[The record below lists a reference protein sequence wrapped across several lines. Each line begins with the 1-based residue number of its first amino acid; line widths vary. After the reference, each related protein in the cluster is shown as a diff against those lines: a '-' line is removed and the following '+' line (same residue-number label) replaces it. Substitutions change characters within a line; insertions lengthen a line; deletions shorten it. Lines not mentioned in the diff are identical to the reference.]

1 MRIMRRAGL
10 HRRLVALVAAY
21 AVALQGLL
29 AAVAAV
35 SPAHAL
41 DAVVCMA
48 QAPAHAGH
56 TGREAPR
63 RPDCMLCPLACGS
76 AVTPPTSAVR
86 LVLIVAPGAP
96 MPAPRADQPVARAM
110 LRAGLARAPPR

>member
-1 MRIMRRAGL
+1 MRRGGL

-35 SPAHAL
+35 SPARAL
-41 DAVVCMA
+41 DAVICSA
-48 QAPAHAGH
+48 QASAHAGH
-56 TGREAPR
+56 EGGHAPPL
-63 RPDCMLCPLACGS
+63 RPDCTFCPLACGAAAPPPAS
-76 AVTPPTSAVR
+76 AAR

-96 MPAPRADQPVARAM
+96 MPAPRPDRPVGRGV